1 MRLQGINHRQEM
13 VQARWNSSIAQ
24 KINKHDNNLTK
35 WCNLNWTD
43 DPHINQIKRL
53 FQVYEE
59 LGQMLSPAL
68 GELARGCYFEFSP
81 SSYSNFVNAHLGT
94 YQFLC
99 SFSSFFQGEEDERTE
114 ILLAATFLLIVI
126 LAFIGWVPQL
136 LVLSQIFLQR
146 VLSAFFVF
154 HAFCSEFVIYL
165 LNS

>member
-43 DPHINQIKRL
+43 DPHINQTKIL

-81 SSYSNFVNAHLGT
+81 PSYSNFVNVHLCT
-94 YQFLC
+94 YHFL
-99 SFSSFFQGEEDERTE
+99 SPFSSLFQGEEDERTE

-136 LVLSQIFLQR
+136 LVLSKFVKT
-146 VLSAFFVF
+146 VLPAFFYF
-154 HAFCSEFVIYL
+154 KAFFSASVTYYL
-165 LNS
+165 YL

>member
-1 MRLQGINHRQEM
+1 M
-13 VQARWNSSIAQ
+13 VQARKNSSIAQ

-43 DPHINQIKRL
+43 DPHINQIKIL

-81 SSYSNFVNAHLGT
+81 SSYSNFVNVHLCT
-94 YQFLC
+94 YHFFSISFHYFQ
-99 SFSSFFQGEEDERTE
+99 SPFSSLFQGEEDERTE

-136 LVLSQIFLQR
+136 LILSKFVNTVLP
-146 VLSAFFVF
+146 AFFLF
-154 HAFCSEFVIYL
+154 YASCLAFVMYYL
-165 LNS
+165 YL